1 MLLYMSS
8 IIGINEVNV
17 LVNIEFENSPIELLA
32 RQPQPRQKNDGQ
44 KQIAKNNIGI

>member
-1 MLLYMSS
+1 MSG

-17 LVNIEFENSPIELLA
+17 LVNIEFKDSPIEFLA
-32 RQPQPRQKNDGQ
+32 RQPQSGQENDGQ

>member
-1 MLLYMSS
+1 VSGVV
-8 IIGINEVNV
+8 GINEVNV
-17 LVNIEFENSPIELLA
+17 LGNIEFENSPIELLA